1 MSQQQSMFRDYLAR
15 CIHYIITLIVDVV
28 VYTQLPPILLKFAT
42 GHLWMRL
49 RYGFRPVEIVFRKPT
64 GAQHLKIKDLPP
76 QEYHTAYMNSILHA
90 IDARLLNHNVG
101 YNTRDGFWVL
111 EYTAAI
117 DAFKLAQTGKIP
129 IETWELSVWQKI
141 EGKWS
146 CDGVQKLHSLGK
158 QDILDEWV
166 ATLQTQD
173 QSQVMALKDIQSLEA
188 LLSNV
193 GLNFTT
199 LSSASGGNAPLA
211 VFSLVPTMTDVGM
224 QSLIFPIGWI
234 EVAISPIEVPIKPG
248 IRPCIS

>member
-1 MSQQQSMFRDYLAR
+1 MHSSRTWIALPSGIQCTLPAYSSTAISPPSRYIFLIPLGFNLLLAGIVVWGTVSTGYHAVLSILFGELMRPQSTWNVSWPR
-15 CIHYIITLIVDVV
+15 YIITLIVDVV

-141 EGKWS
+141 EGKW
-146 CDGVQKLHSLGK
+146 CVWPVHEQNNPDLQGRAM
-158 QDILDEWV
+158 EWSV
-166 ATLQTQD
+166 PF
-173 QSQVMALKDIQSLEA
+173 VE
-188 LLSNV
+188 LSICW
-193 GLNFTT
+193 
-199 LSSASGGNAPLA
+199 
-211 VFSLVPTMTDVGM
+211 D
-224 QSLIFPIGWI
+224 
-234 EVAISPIEVPIKPG
+234 
-248 IRPCIS
+248 